1 MTIFLGGWKSDRKII
16 LGVVIEHIL
25 YLSILQK
32 NFAGKY
38 YKMATLQQFSRGML
52 NLKRSAARTI
62 TGANLKLE
70 KRKKIY
76 IICMSVASEPRREF
90 YKY

>member
-1 MTIFLGGWKSDRKII
+1 MWHSVYYKKIF
-16 LGVVIEHIL
+16 
-25 YLSILQK
+25 
-32 NFAGKY
+32 KY

-52 NLKRSAARTI
+52 NLRRFAARTI

-76 IICMSVASEPRREF
+76 VIYMSIASELRRGF
-90 YKY
+90 